1 MNDAQPNH
9 KITGYASGVE
19 DNDKLQGYKCPA
31 PQQENNFLDC
41 RACWTAQTVIY
52 HKH

>member
-19 DNDKLQGYKCPA
+19 DNEKLQGYKCPA
-31 PQQENNFLDC
+31 PQQENNCKDC